1 MVKNKDICTLHLP
14 HSVAAIQA
22 KIAQAAAC
30 EPDVQ
35 GNILR
40 YPGKG
45 PAVRLA
51 FKPEGDGCTV
61 RISCECTERARR
73 LRTTYLWGSLL
84 LPVAALA
91 LCTMEVLPWM
101 ACAVVFAALI
111 VCEIVDTVQCSRER
125 KRVRETA
132 AALRRLSD
140 EMTAEAAQ
148 TDDAQDAAPST

>member
-1 MVKNKDICTLHLP
+1 MAKNKDTCTLHLP

-30 EPDVQ
+30 EPDVK
-35 GNILR
+35 GNIFR
-40 YPGKG
+40 YPGDG
-45 PAVRLA
+45 PAMRLA
-51 FKPEGDGCTV
+51 CKSEGDGCTV
-61 RISCECTERARR
+61 RISCEHTERARR
-73 LRTTYLWGSLL
+73 LRTAYLWGSLL
-84 LPVAALA
+84 VPVAALV

-101 ACAVVFAALI
+101 VCAVVFAALI

-140 EMTAEAAQ
+140 EMTAEGTQ
-148 TDDAQDAAPST
+148 SDDAQDTDPSV

>member
-1 MVKNKDICTLHLP
+1 MAKNKETCTLHLP
-14 HSVAAIQA
+14 HPVAAIQA

-45 PAVRLA
+45 AAVRLA
-51 FKPEGDGCTV
+51 CKSEGDGCSV
-61 RISCECTERARR
+61 RISCERSEAARR
-73 LRTTYLWGSLL
+73 LRTAYLWGSLL
-84 LPVAALA
+84 VPVAVLV

-101 ACAVVFAALI
+101 VCAVVFAMLL
-111 VCEIVDTVQCSRER
+111 VCEIVDTVQRRRER
-125 KRVRETA
+125 KRIRETA

-140 EMTAEAAQ
+140 ELTAE
-148 TDDAQDAAPST
+148 DAQDPPEDANEPSA